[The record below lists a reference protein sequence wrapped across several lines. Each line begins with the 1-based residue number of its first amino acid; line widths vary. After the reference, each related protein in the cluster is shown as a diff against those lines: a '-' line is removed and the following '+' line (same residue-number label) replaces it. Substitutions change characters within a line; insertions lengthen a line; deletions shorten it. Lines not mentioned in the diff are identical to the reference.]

1 MHWYL
6 SKDSICIF
14 MIISEVKYYFICLW
28 AIQASSSVIFFFLS
42 SAYFSTGFSFL
53 NFFIHFFLICWYF
66 KNRIFW
72 IQVLCYMYCKYLLL
86 CSLIFFLTFIFVC
99 VRVTPSHSHTLTF
112 LLMNYHTHTE
122 KNTNHKSIAR

>member
-6 SKDSICIF
+6 SKNSICIF

-86 CSLIFFLTFIFVC
+86 CSLIFFFNFYFCVCKSYSPPLTHTYFFVNEL
-99 VRVTPSHSHTLTF
+99 SHT
-112 LLMNYHTHTE
+112 YRKE
-122 KNTNHKSIAR
+122 HKS